1 MILVDFSQVIIS
13 NLMVAVHT
21 YNKNNEINED
31 MLRHMILNSLRSYR
45 RKFGEEYGELVL
57 CCDARNYW
65 RKDVFRYYKAGRKKT
80 RKESTLDWTNI
91 FETLNKIR
99 DEIEEF
105 FPYIV
110 LTVDRCEADDIIAV
124 LVQNKNPFEKV
135 LILSGDKDF
144 MQLQVNIG
152 VDQYAPVQKKFL
164 RSNDPA
170 KYLKEHILRGDSSD
184 GIPNFLSPDDVFV
197 RGGKKQ
203 SPIYATKM
211 KKWLDCASPVDFCTD
226 EQLRNHNRNTILID
240 LDYIPVEIKTA
251 IQTTFENAKPGNRMK
266 LLTYFIEHKL
276 KNLMGCIQ
284 DF

>member
-1 MILVDFSQVIIS
+1 MIS

-21 YNKNNEINED
+21 YNKNAEIDEG

-45 RKFGEEYGELVL
+45 KKFGEEYGELVL
-57 CCDARNYW
+57 CCDGRNYW
-65 RKDVFRYYKAGRKKT
+65 RKDVYPYYKAGRKKT
-80 RKESTLDWTNI
+80 RTESALDWTNI

-110 LTVDRCEADDIIAV
+110 LTIDRCEADDIIGV
-124 LVQNKNPFEKV
+124 LVQNKDPFEKV

-144 MQLQVNIG
+144 MQLQVNVG

-164 RSNDPA
+164 RNPDPA

-197 RGGKKQ
+197 RDGKKQ
-203 SPIYATKM
+203 SPIYA
-211 KKWLDCASPVDFCTD
+211 KKLEAWVEAEPKDFCTD

-240 LDYIPVEIKTA
+240 LDYIPEEIKTE
-251 IQTTFENAKPGNRMK
+251 IQTTFDNAKPGNRMK

-276 KNLMGCIQ
+276 KNLMGVIQ

>member
-1 MILVDFSQVIIS
+1 MIS

-21 YNKNNEINED
+21 YNKNAEIDEG

-45 RKFGEEYGELVL
+45 KKFGEEYGELVL
-57 CCDARNYW
+57 CCDGRNYW
-65 RKDVFRYYKAGRKKT
+65 RKEVYPYYKAGRKKT
-80 RKESTLDWTNI
+80 RTESALDWTNI
-91 FETLNKIR
+91 FETLNMIR

-124 LVQNKNPFEKV
+124 LVQNKAPFEKV

-144 MQLQVNIG
+144 QQLQVNMG

-164 RSNDPA
+164 RNADPA
-170 KYLKEHILRGDSSD
+170 KYLREHIIRGDAGD

-197 RGGKKQ
+197 RDGKKQ
-203 SPIYATKM
+203 SPIYATKLD
-211 KKWLDCASPVDFCTD
+211 KWVEQEPKDFCTD

-240 LDYIPVEIKTA
+240 LDYIPEEIKTE

-276 KNLMGCIQ
+276 KNLMGSIQ

>member
-1 MILVDFSQVIIS
+1 VILVDFSQVMIS

-21 YNKNNEINED
+21 YNKNAEIDEG

-45 RKFGEEYGELVL
+45 KKFGEEYGELVL
-57 CCDARNYW
+57 CCDGRNYW
-65 RKDVFRYYKAGRKKT
+65 RKDVYPYYKAGRKKT
-80 RKESTLDWTNI
+80 RTESALDWTNI

-110 LTVDRCEADDIIAV
+110 LTIDRCEADDIIGV
-124 LVQNKNPFEKV
+124 LVQNKDPFEKV

-144 MQLQVNIG
+144 MQLQVNVG

-164 RSNDPA
+164 RNPDPA

-197 RGGKKQ
+197 RDGKKQ
-203 SPIYATKM
+203 SPIYA
-211 KKWLDCASPVDFCTD
+211 KKLEAWVEAEPKDFCTD

-240 LDYIPVEIKTA
+240 LDYIPEEIKTE
-251 IQTTFENAKPGNRMK
+251 IQTTFDNAKPGNRMK

-276 KNLMGCIQ
+276 KNLMGVIQ